1 MKINKFLLS
10 AGIAAAAM
18 GFGACTGDL
27 DLLPADPRDTTASS
41 FAEDPE
47 AYLDALAADVL
58 FNFATYGPNGDAIIH
73 SFDGGMSTWQRAIFI
88 IEEIPTDEAC
98 WLPAADADYADFQYG
113 IVDATNTAATG
124 AYSRFMVNAALCI
137 DFIRTINE
145 GYFDSTPELAAKA
158 KMYKDQAKAL
168 WGASYYYLISNYGN
182 VPYADENTPIG
193 EVPEQLT
200 QAEVYARVVA
210 EMEKLVADMTDAT
223 PAYGYVG
230 KDMAEAIL
238 MRLYLNA
245 EVWSGKAEWAKC
257 LASAQNIINR
267 HKGTGFN
274 GTGLVDNYSK
284 LFTQQNQRF
293 APGGGDA
300 ANEIL
305 WTIPQNMP
313 NLTSW
318 ANTTFMIDAWLGDA
332 KNITKG
338 DWNCSDG
345 WKCAVARRQFVEV
358 FDWTDEAMSQTADQR
373 VRFWATSAQ
382 GFSVDNPDI
391 STQDDYGDNGYLP
404 LKYANWLLKDDGT
417 IDKANSGPAA
427 NQFSIDYAMIRL
439 AEVYLTAA
447 EAILNGAGS
456 PNDALA
462 YVNNVRTR
470 AGLAAWTA
478 SQLTKESLQQERQ
491 RELYTEGTRRTDLI
505 RYGKWISGYNWNWKN
520 KVAEGADFDSNFNL
534 YPLPSAVC
542 SQAGYTQNPGY

>member
-10 AGIAAAAM
+10 AGIAVAAM

-27 DLLPADPRDTTASS
+27 DLLPADPRDTTAAS

-47 AYLDALAADVL
+47 AYLEALAADVL
-58 FNFATYGPNGDAIIH
+58 FNYATYGPNGDAIIH

-113 IVDATNTAATG
+113 IVDATNKAATG
-124 AYSRFMVNAALCI
+124 AYSRFMVNAALCV
-137 DFIRTINE
+137 DFMRTINE
-145 GYFDSTPELAAKA
+145 GYFNGTPELAAKA
-158 KMYKDQAKAL
+158 KVYKDMAKAL

-182 VPYADENTPIG
+182 VPYTDENTEIG
-193 EVPEQLT
+193 STPEQLT
-200 QAEVYARVVA
+200 QAEVYTRVVA

-245 EVWSGKAEWAKC
+245 EAWTGKAEWSKC
-257 LASAQNIINR
+257 LAAAQNIIKR
-267 HKGTGFN
+267 HQGTGFQ
-274 GTGLVDNYSK
+274 GSGLVDNYSK

-293 APGGGDA
+293 APGGSGV
-300 ANEIL
+300 NEIL
-305 WTIPQNMP
+305 WAIPQNMP

-318 ANTTFMIDAWLGDA
+318 ANSTFMIDAWLGDV
-332 KNITKG
+332 KDVTKG
-338 DWNCSDG
+338 DWNSSNG
-345 WKCAVARRQFVEV
+345 WKCMVARRQFVEV
-358 FDWTDEAMSQTADQR
+358 FDWTDDDMSQTADQR

-382 GFSVDNPDI
+382 GFSADNPDI
-391 STQDDYGDNGYLP
+391 GTQDLFGDNGYLP
-404 LKYANWLLKDDGT
+404 VKYANWLLKDDGT
-417 IDKANSGPAA
+417 IDQANSGPALE
-427 NQFSIDYAMIRL
+427 QFTIDYAMIRL
-439 AEVYLTAA
+439 AEVYLSAA

-456 PNDALA
+456 QADALT
-462 YVNNVRTR
+462 YVNYVRTR
-470 AGLAAWTA
+470 AGLSAWTA

-491 RELYTEGTRRTDLI
+491 RELYTEGLRRTDLI
-505 RYGKWISGYNWNWKN
+505 RYNKWISGYNWNWKN
-520 KVAEGADFDSNFNL
+520 KVAEGADFNANFKL

-542 SQAGYTQNPGY
+542 VQAGYTQNPGY